1 MEIRRKISTQ
11 FTLIVAVIQLLL
23 SLAIY
28 ISFAESRVED
38 LYDRLEAKAKSL
50 GQMLIDIEEIDT
62 NLLMKI
68 EENNPLSL
76 PDEKVVVLD
85 KMGKIL
91 FSNDDKKEIHINPT
105 HLAQVQ
111 VNNRARIRAG
121 EYEILGRL
129 YTSGKEQVLV
139 FVAAIDRYGFM
150 KLAILRFI
158 LLIVFVV
165 GLVIVYFAGH
175 VFAGRA
181 VQPILKVMTQVDKI
195 GISNLNARLEEGP
208 NQDEIARLAATF
220 NKLLDRLEDS
230 FKMQKSFIANASHEM
245 NTPLTVITGQLEVVL
260 MKARTNEE
268 YTEAIIKVLSEI
280 RNLNLLSKKLLLLA
294 QASTELTG
302 ANFSLLRID
311 DLLWQ
316 VRTEI
321 QMRNPEYS
329 VQIELHEDLDDE
341 DQLTVSGNELLLKTA
356 ISNIIENGC
365 KYSDNKEVKVLLSK
379 NTENLVINFSDKGIG
394 ISENE
399 LNMIFQPFYRSQTV
413 KGSDGHGIGLSLAQK
428 VISLH
433 KGSLSVKSQ
442 PRVGSDFVIALPLAR
457 KSHRI

>member
-1 MEIRRKISTQ
+1 
-11 FTLIVAVIQLLL
+11 
-23 SLAIY
+23 
-28 ISFAESRVED
+28 
-38 LYDRLEAKAKSL
+38 
-50 GQMLIDIEEIDT
+50 
-62 NLLMKI
+62 
-68 EENNPLSL
+68 
-76 PDEKVVVLD
+76 
-85 KMGKIL
+85 
-91 FSNDDKKEIHINPT
+91 
-105 HLAQVQ
+105 
-111 VNNRARIRAG
+111 
-121 EYEILGRL
+121 
-129 YTSGKEQVLV
+129 
-139 FVAAIDRYGFM
+139 
-150 KLAILRFI
+150 
-158 LLIVFVV
+158 
-165 GLVIVYFAGH
+165 
-175 VFAGRA
+175 
-181 VQPILKVMTQVDKI
+181 
-195 GISNLNARLEEGP
+195 
-208 NQDEIARLAATF
+208 
-220 NKLLDRLEDS
+220 
-230 FKMQKSFIANASHEM
+230 M

-442 PRVGSDFVIALPLAR
+442 PRIGSDFVIALPLAR